1 MIKIYPPKILLS
13 FFTGVL
19 FACAIFT
26 GCKKN
31 ADVDLPGGMPPD
43 LTTRVKSSASGFVT
57 DENNVAVTLAVVQ
70 VGATTTTTDKYGY
83 FEIKNVDVIM
93 EAAVVTVTRPDYFK
107 GIKTYIA
114 AEGKAAFFRIKLI
127 PKTNSGTIN
136 AAVGGSITLI
146 NNLSISLP
154 ANAVVNAS
162 TNAAYAGTVN
172 VAAHWI
178 DPASADLPNIMPG
191 DLRGINTAGNAQL
204 LTTYGMAAIE
214 LTGSSGELLQ
224 IAAGKKATL
233 SLPIPSSL
241 TTAAPAT
248 IPLWYFD
255 EAIGLWKQEGSA
267 TKTGNNYVGEV
278 SHFSFWNCDTPE
290 SFVQLSA
297 TLITDLH
304 NQPLQ
309 NARVKISVVGNPAN
323 FRYGYTNS
331 SGYVSGP
338 VPANTQLLFEVYSNA
353 SCTTPVYSQNVTAT
367 TTNISLGTIVIALV
381 NNLAMITGTV
391 VNCSNAPVTDGYIIV
406 LTGNNSYTRFNLSN
420 TGIYS
425 GILLLC
431 NNAATQV
438 TLIAEDLTTHM
449 TSSPVIRNIVPGS
462 NTVPPIQV
470 CSTPQ
475 QEYVNLTKNG
485 ITQVYH
491 YLLLTQGTSTSYGV
505 FFFLDPAR
513 TIPGGHLQVD
523 QTGIAPGST
532 QNLISISTG
541 APNMV
546 ISNPPVNI
554 SITEYGPIG
563 QYMAGNF
570 SGNFT
575 QPPSNT
581 PYAITCSFR
590 IKRVF

>member
-1 MIKIYPPKILLS
+1 MIKFYISKN
-13 FFTGVL
+13 
-19 FACAIFT
+19 IFT
-26 GCKKN
+26 FLASVLITVVIFAGCKKN
-31 ADVDLPGGMPPD
+31 DSISPDTAPPD
-43 LTTRVKSSASGFVT
+43 LTTKVKSSVSGFVT
-57 DENNVAVTLAVVQ
+57 DENNLPVNLATVVA
-70 VGATTTTTDKYGY
+70 GTTTITTDKYGY
-83 FEIKNVDVIM
+83 FEVKNVDVVKN
-93 EAAVVTVTRPDYFK
+93 AAVVTVTRPGYFK
-107 GIKTYIA
+107 SIKTFIA
-114 AEGKAAFFRIKLI
+114 AEGEPAFFRIKLI
-127 PKTNSGTIN
+127 PKTNAGTLN
-136 AAVGGSITLI
+136 GVAGGAVTLANGLSIT
-146 NNLSISLP
+146 LP
-154 ANAVVNAS
+154 ANAVVNAA
-162 TNAAYAGTVN
+162 TNAAYTGTLN
-172 VAAHWI
+172 VAAYWI
-178 DPASADLPNIMPG
+178 NPTSADLPNIMPG

-204 LTTYGMAAIE
+204 LTTYGMTAIE
-214 LTGSSGELLQ
+214 LTGSGGELLQ
-224 IAAGKKATL
+224 IATGKKATL
-233 SLPIPSSL
+233 NLPIPSSL
-241 TTAAPAT
+241 LSSAPAT

-255 EAIGLWKQEGSA
+255 EAIGLWKQEGAA

-353 SCTTPVYSQNVTAT
+353 SCTTPVYSQNVTTT

-406 LTGNNSYTRFNLSN
+406 LSGNNSYTRFNLSN
-420 TGIYS
+420 TGVYS

-438 TLIAEDLTTHM
+438 TLIAEDLATHM
-449 TSSPVIRNIVPGS
+449 TSSPVLRNIVPGS

-505 FFFLDPAR
+505 FFFLDAAR

-523 QTGIAPGST
+523 QTGIATGST

-590 IKRVF
+590 IKRTF